1 VRARP
6 ADQKTVSEGP
16 KSTGIRALA
25 DDRAGGLRT
34 RRSAIVQSLP
44 KERQADSGMQEG
56 GDEAVEGRHDYPLR
70 DRGTQKHQA
79 GGRDRGISASRERA
93 SVREARDWI
102 VLENAINDA
111 VRLEARLNAVGF
123 YEGFGLGAVWRAV
136 VRPNEIE
143 MPVVIMES
151 TRYSARLPFM
161 MYPLTRILSTGSAST
176 GAKGSRWAFR
186 TRTMSETRTH
196 SSASSV

>member
-1 VRARP
+1 MKPSKDATITRCAIEAR
-6 ADQKTVSEGP
+6 
-16 KSTGIRALA
+16 KSTKQEDVTEESRQVENARAFAKPGTGSCSRVRSTMLLRHDIALA
-25 DDRAGGLRT
+25 GG
-34 RRSAIVQSLP
+34 P
-44 KERQADSGMQEG
+44 
-56 GDEAVEGRHDYPLR
+56 
-70 DRGTQKHQA
+70 GTP
-79 GGRDRGISASRERA
+79 
-93 SVREARDWI
+93 
-102 VLENAINDA
+102 

-143 MPVVIMES
+143 MPVVIIES